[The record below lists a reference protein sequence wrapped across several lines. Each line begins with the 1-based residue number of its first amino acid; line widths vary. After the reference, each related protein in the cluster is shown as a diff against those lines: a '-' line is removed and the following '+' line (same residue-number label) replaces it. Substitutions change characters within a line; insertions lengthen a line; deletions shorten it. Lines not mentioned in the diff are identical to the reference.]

1 MARKTNWA
9 VLAVA
14 IAAKG
19 PSWRLEE
26 SMLEESLLR
35 ESMLEESLLREPMLR
50 ESLLRWPTNEIPEEK
65 EMPMMALF
73 GKKDNSNKPSSCCCV
88 GNCDAESMQKAAI
101 AKTEGAAVKVLGSGC
116 AKCNQLEAAAKSA
129 LEQLGMDTTIDHV
142 TDFAQIAA
150 YGVMTTPAL
159 VVNGKVVSY
168 GKVLKTDEIVK
179 ILLQVGE

>member
-50 ESLLRWPTNEIPEEK
+50 ESLLRESMLEESLLREPLLREPTNEIPEEK

-101 AKTEGAAVKVLGSGC
+101 AKTEGAAVRYS
-116 AKCNQLEAAAKSA
+116 EAAVRNAIS
-129 LEQLGMDTTIDHV
+129 
-142 TDFAQIAA
+142 
-150 YGVMTTPAL
+150 
-159 VVNGKVVSY
+159 
-168 GKVLKTDEIVK
+168 LKR
-179 ILLQVGE
+179 LQNQPLSN